1 MDISIIIVTY
11 NTADLI
17 GGCLDSV
24 LASEGCNCE
33 IIVVDN
39 ASQDDSARFIKERYP
54 QVCLI
59 ENSSNRGFAAANNQA
74 LPLCKGRYL
83 FFLNPDTTVKPDA
96 LRNAASFMDENPRI
110 GLAGTAIVNPDGTH
124 QESVSFRYP
133 GERHSSGELSGLE
146 GSIACVLGAA
156 MIARPELIR
165 KIGGF
170 DEDFFLYGED
180 QDLCLRIRKEGY
192 AIGFAANA
200 VVTHLGGQSERMSG
214 SADKFRKKVRAEYLF
229 YSKHYLPRTTAHLRR
244 IDLIKSAWRILTL
257 KITYPFAA
265 DKESAQNKLTRYQV
279 IYEELKKV

>member
-24 LASEGCNCE
+24 LVAEGCTCE
-33 IIVVDN
+33 VIVVDN
-39 ASQDDSARFIKERYP
+39 ASTDNSARFIKERYP
-54 QVCLI
+54 QVHLI
-59 ENSSNRGFAAANNQA
+59 GNSSNRGFAAANNQA

-96 LRNAASFMDENPRI
+96 IRNAASFMDVNPRI
-110 GLAGTAIVNPDGTH
+110 GLAGAAMVNPDGTR
-124 QESVSFRYP
+124 QESVSYRYP
-133 GERHSSGELSGLE
+133 GERHSSGELGRLE

-156 MIARPELIR
+156 MIARSELIR

-192 AIGFAANA
+192 SIGFAETAI
-200 VVTHLGGQSERMSG
+200 VTHLGGQSERSSS
-214 SADKFRKKVRAEYLF
+214 SADKFRKKVQAEYLF
-229 YSKHYLPRTTAHLRR
+229 YSKHYLPRTTAYLRR

-265 DKESAQNKLTRYQV
+265 DKESARNKLTRYQV
-279 IYEELKKV
+279 IYDELRKV